1 MRRVVI
7 LCVVVR
13 FGVVFASEAPA
24 LPPPSL
30 AELQREALERNPA
43 VRAAQARLEGA
54 RRAPSRLDV
63 PPDPEISLT
72 YLNDGVSS
80 FTLGESEFSYLG
92 LTWTQE
98 MPYPGKTK
106 RAAVVAEADAARA
119 EVTLR
124 QERLQARAAVGQ
136 AYAELFRI
144 DQAAAILRESA
155 SILDVLAGA
164 ARSRYEV
171 GGGIQ
176 ENVLKAETEILR
188 LHAETARLEQDR
200 AAAAASLAAVL
211 GREDAASPFGP
222 VTALPGVTV
231 PDDVDSVAASAVA
244 SSVLVE
250 GARAST
256 RRGEAALEAARF
268 ESKPDLFWSAGY
280 QNRGD
285 LDPMVMGMFGVR
297 LPIHGERRQQA
308 AALEAEDDLR
318 AARHDLEAAE
328 LRAAAEARAV
338 WARARRADRLVELYE
353 KGVVVQARAA
363 VASAQASYGVG
374 RIDFLDLLN
383 DLTVLLGARIEAAT
397 QQAER
402 MQAVAA
408 LEALTGRDLIADDAE
423 SDPGAA
429 AEGAAGARRATG
441 GGR

>member
-1 MRRVVI
+1 MHRAFVPAALVVSVCCG
-7 LCVVVR
+7 LA
-13 FGVVFASEAPA
+13 GFASEPAPGA
-24 LPPPSL
+24 LPSL
-30 AELQREALERNPA
+30 AELQREALERNPG
-43 VRAAQARLEGA
+43 VRAARARLEGA
-54 RRAPSRLDV
+54 RRVPARLDV

-92 LTWTQE
+92 LTWTQDL
-98 MPYPGKTK
+98 PYPGKTK
-106 RAAVVAEADAARA
+106 RAAGVAEADITRA
-119 EVTLR
+119 EVALR
-124 QERLQARAAVGQ
+124 QERRQARAAVGRS
-136 AYAELFRI
+136 YAELFRL
-144 DQAAAILRESA
+144 DQAAAILEESA
-155 SILDVLAGA
+155 GILDVVAGA

-188 LHAETARLEQDR
+188 LQAETARLEQDR
-200 AAAAASLAAVL
+200 AAAVASLAAVL
-211 GREDAASPFGP
+211 GRDAAVSPFGR
-222 VTALPGVTV
+222 VTVLPPVTV
-231 PDDVDSVAASAVA
+231 PDDADVVAADAVTSSAM
-244 SSVLVE
+244 VE
-250 GARAST
+250 AARAAA

-297 LPIHGERRQQA
+297 LPIHAERRQQA

-318 AARHDLEAAE
+318 AARHDLEGAG

-402 MQAVAA
+402 MQAVAE
-408 LEALTGRDLIADDAE
+408 LEALTGRDLIAGDAE
-423 SDPGAA
+423 FDA
-429 AEGAAGARRATG
+429 G